1 MDLHLVRF
9 RSMLSPM
16 AIEARAA
23 AILGDAEADL
33 RKLAAEAA
41 SVGDYAA
48 IIKVAA
54 WAKAVSDLVKSSAP
68 EATPK
73 LAARNSAVTANAKPQ
88 TAPRRSGPR
97 PAERKQ
103 YPRFFRHGD
112 QLIRVAWSKR
122 EKKEYQ
128 HKAPHSALTALAA
141 ALAEAGKEGRV
152 FSTDQ
157 VLPIRDPADGSE
169 IPNYQSY
176 VCIAW
181 LKQTGL
187 IDQHGRQ
194 GYSVPRL
201 AEFKDAVE
209 SIWRTLPKQ

>member
-1 MDLHLVRF
+1 
-9 RSMLSPM
+9 M
-16 AIEARAA
+16 AIEARAVV
-23 AILGDAEADL
+23 ILQGAEANL
-33 RKLAAEAA
+33 RELAAEAA
-41 SVGDYAA
+41 SAGDYAA

-54 WAKAVSDLVKSSAP
+54 WAKALNDLVSSA
-68 EATPK
+68 AGDKRVKT
-73 LAARNSAVTANAKPQ
+73 SAVERGVANTAKPQ
-88 TAPRRSGPR
+88 GTARRSTPRRS
-97 PAERKQ
+97 ERRE

-112 QLIRVAWSKR
+112 HLIRVAWSKR

-128 HKAPHSALTALAA
+128 HKAPYSTLRALAL
-141 ALAEAGKEGRV
+141 ALEDAGKEGRV

-157 VLPIRDPADGSE
+157 LLPLREPTDGAE

-181 LKQTGL
+181 LKQMGL

-201 AEFKDAVE
+201 AALRD
-209 SIWRTLPKQ
+209 SIGTIWRTLPKQ

>member
-1 MDLHLVRF
+1 
-9 RSMLSPM
+9 
-16 AIEARAA
+16 
-23 AILGDAEADL
+23 
-33 RKLAAEAA
+33 
-41 SVGDYAA
+41 
-48 IIKVAA
+48 
-54 WAKAVSDLVKSSAP
+54 VKSSASDTNAKP
-68 EATPK
+68 
-73 LAARNSAVTANAKPQ
+73 AAIPRVTANAEKPKGA
-88 TAPRRSGPR
+88 TRRATPRTEG
-97 PAERKQ
+97 RKE

-128 HKAPHSALTALAA
+128 HKAPHSALKALAA
-141 ALAEAGKEGRV
+141 TLAEAGKEGRV

-169 IPNYQSY
+169 VPNYQSY

>member
-1 MDLHLVRF
+1 MG
-9 RSMLSPM
+9 
-16 AIEARAA
+16 IEARAA
-23 AILGDAEADL
+23 AILRDAETGL
-33 RKLAAEAA
+33 RQLAAEGA
-41 SVGDYAA
+41 SAGDYAG

-68 EATPK
+68 EA
-73 LAARNSAVTANAKPQ
+73 SAKPSTVQRVAATAAKPKGVTRRTTPQ
-88 TAPRRSGPR
+88 T
-97 PAERKQ
+97 EDRKE
-103 YPRFFRHGD
+103 YPRFFRYGE

-128 HKAPHSALTALAA
+128 HKAPHSALQALAT
-141 ALAEAGKEGRV
+141 ALAEAGKDGRV

-187 IDQHGRQ
+187 VDQHGRQ

>member
-1 MDLHLVRF
+1 
-9 RSMLSPM
+9 MLYFM

-23 AILGDAEADL
+23 AILRDAETNL
-33 RKLAAEAA
+33 RQLAAEAA
-41 SVGDYAA
+41 SAGDYAA

-54 WAKAVSDLVKSSAP
+54 WAKAVSDLVKSSAA
-68 EATPK
+68 E
-73 LAARNSAVTANAKPQ
+73 ANAKLPAVQRDAVAAKPQ
-88 TAPRRSGPR
+88 SAPRRSTAKAPDR
-97 PAERKQ
+97 
-103 YPRFFRHGD
+103 YPRFYRQGD

-157 VLPIRDPADGSE
+157 VLPIRGTADGNE

-209 SIWRTLPKQ
+209 SIWRTLPRQ

>member
-1 MDLHLVRF
+1 M
-9 RSMLSPM
+9 S
-16 AIEARAA
+16 IEARAG
-23 AILGDAEADL
+23 AILRETEASL
-33 RKLAAEAA
+33 RQLTAEAA
-41 SVGDYAA
+41 SAGDYAV

-54 WAKAVSDLVKSSAP
+54 WAKAVSELVKSSAP
-68 EATPK
+68 EPK
-73 LAARNSAVTANAKPQ
+73 SKPVRNSNNSVPAGKPPQ
-88 TAPRRSGPR
+88 PPRRS
-97 PAERKQ
+97 AERKD
-103 YPRFFRHGD
+103 YPRFFRQGD

-128 HKAPHSALTALAA
+128 HKAPHSSLKSLAA

-157 VLPIRDPADGSE
+157 VLPVHDQGDGSE
-169 IPNYQSY
+169 IPNYQAY

-201 AEFKDAVE
+201 DDFHNAVE

>member
-1 MDLHLVRF
+1 MGV
-9 RSMLSPM
+9 
-16 AIEARAA
+16 EARAA
-23 AILGDAEADL
+23 AIIRETEARL
-33 RKLAAEAA
+33 RELAAEAA
-41 SVGDYAA
+41 AAGDYAG

-54 WAKAVSDLVKSSAP
+54 WAKVVSDLVKSPTAD
-68 EATPK
+68 TNPK
-73 LAARNSAVTANAKPQ
+73 PRNQTEGVKSRRQASTRTAKR
-88 TAPRRSGPR
+88 T
-97 PAERKQ
+97 E
-103 YPRFFRHGD
+103 YPRFFRQGE

-128 HKAPHSALTALAA
+128 HKAPYRALKTLTA
-141 ALAEAGKEGRV
+141 ALAELGKDGRV

-157 VLPIRDPADGSE
+157 VLPIRDSDAGE
-169 IPNYQSY
+169 IPNYQAY

-201 AEFKDAVE
+201 EEFQNAVE

>member
-1 MDLHLVRF
+1 
-9 RSMLSPM
+9 M
-16 AIEARAA
+16 AIESRAA
-23 AILGDAEADL
+23 TILHDTEAKL
-33 RKLAAEAA
+33 RELAAEAA
-41 SVGDYAA
+41 SAGDYAG

-54 WAKAVSDLVKSSAP
+54 WAKAVSDLVKSSGP
-68 EATPK
+68 EA
-73 LAARNSAVTANAKPQ
+73 RAKPTTAQ
-88 TAPRRSGPR
+88 RVARTDAKLPGAPRRTTSR
-97 PAERKQ
+97 TTHRKE
-103 YPRFFRHGD
+103 YPRFFRRGE

-122 EKKEYQ
+122 DKKEYQ
-128 HKAPHSALTALAA
+128 HKAPYSALKALAM

-152 FSTDQ
+152 FSTDE
-157 VLPIRDPADGSE
+157 VLPIREPADGSE

>member
-1 MDLHLVRF
+1 MG
-9 RSMLSPM
+9 
-16 AIEARAA
+16 IEARAA
-23 AILGDAEADL
+23 AILRDAESSL
-33 RKLAAEAA
+33 RQLASEAA
-41 SVGDYAA
+41 SAGDYAG

-68 EATPK
+68 EASAKP
-73 LAARNSAVTANAKPQ
+73 SAVPRVAATAAKPKGA
-88 TAPRRSGPR
+88 TRRTTPRT
-97 PAERKQ
+97 EDRKE
-103 YPRFFRHGD
+103 YPRFFRHGA

-128 HKAPHSALTALAA
+128 HKAPHSALQALAT
-141 ALAEAGKEGRV
+141 ALAEAGKDGRV